1 MGLLRVLA
9 SSSYIADQRAD
20 YTSGMPEP
28 PRRLPEI
35 VQAMLAER
43 GWGASPSIPDLRPSS
58 TDTSQLAFIGNWQDP
73 CPRRLLFDPDL
84 EPVDKL
90 AWQVIRVHAD
100 ASKLVA
106 FPAYSELMRATR
118 VARATVAR
126 ALAVLRLTRWLPLC
140 AALRDSQG
148 RFAGHVYAL
157 NDEPLPLPEMLAI
170 DAAYVP
176 FVDQARQ
183 HRSTHVR
190 RLACT
195 VFEAIQG
202 QAAAPDAQSLS
213 SARLGDHL
221 GERLTNLIGL
231 LKGASPASFPAQDRV
246 QNLNAASPVQDLNAD
261 RSSSRLKKEPTT
273 TAVLTEQPA
282 PMSPGPHSPSL
293 EFPPALSLTDS
304 QRRVLAI
311 RLDQVPGEL
320 RQDILDEGAGR
331 IQAKRSTADP
341 VRCEFDYLARLC
353 VKALEGDFVFTD
365 AGEALRR
372 KRTERARSEDRLRR
386 AKAYS
391 EAQRLKQLEAYRGQ
405 DEPDPARNRDR
416 R

>member
-1 MGLLRVLA
+1 
-9 SSSYIADQRAD
+9 
-20 YTSGMPEP
+20 MPDP

-43 GWGASPSIPDLRPSS
+43 GWGTSPSIPDLRPASS
-58 TDTSQLAFIGNWQDP
+58 DTSQLVFVGNWQDP
-73 CPRRLLFDPDL
+73 CPRRLLFDRDL
-84 EPVDKL
+84 EPVDKVT
-90 AWQVIRVHAD
+90 WQVIRVHAD

-106 FPAYSELMRATR
+106 FPSYSELMRAAN

-176 FVDQARQ
+176 FVEQARQ

-190 RLACT
+190 MLACK
-195 VFEAIQG
+195 VFDAIQD
-202 QAAAPDAQSLS
+202 QAAARGAGSLS
-213 SARLGDHL
+213 PARLGDHL

-231 LKGASPASFPAQDRV
+231 LKGASSPSLPARDRV
-246 QNLNAASPVQDLNAD
+246 QNLNAADPVQNLNAD
-261 RSSSRLKKEPTT
+261 RSSSRLKKVTTT
-273 TAVLTEQPA
+273 TAALTEQPG
-282 PMSPGPHSPSL
+282 PTDPGPDSPPL
-293 EFPPALSLTDS
+293 EFPAELSLTDS
-304 QRRVLAI
+304 QRRVLWI
-311 RLDQVPGEL
+311 RLEQVPAAL
-320 RQDILDEGAGR
+320 RQDILDEAAGR
-331 IQAKRSTADP
+331 IRAKRSTADP

-353 VKALEGDFVFTD
+353 VKALDGDFVFTD

-372 KRTERARSEDRLRR
+372 KRAERAGAEDRLRR

-391 EAQRLKQLEAYRGQ
+391 EAQRLKQLEAHKAEQGQ
-405 DEPDPARNRDR
+405 GEPDSTRNRDR